1 MSLTSGLM
9 GEAVSS
15 ILGNPKKALLILF
28 TGDENPVFD
37 SQTVAK
43 AAENALSGGLA
54 NTAANVASGLQA
66 NLAQSAMAGGLSGAA
81 AAAQV
86 TQYHVLEV
94 QYNPSS
100 ISLQANADSIPIQYL
115 QQNLDSGIPT
125 QLQRPPSVVLSVE
138 LVFDAMNIF
147 DSFMWDKFT
156 SGVSAQSI
164 TNIATAAAKNKKE
177 NARVWSVKAQTNGL
191 LAALMRDSTRTVIFK
206 WADMTFSGEIT
217 EVQARYT
224 MFSPTG
230 RPVRSI
236 VRLNITQ
243 QVKSTA
249 DTQYWD
255 NAMDQL
261 IASSSTTSS
270 QSGFAAVKQSLG
282 GLINIG
288 F

>member
-164 TNIATAAAKNKKE
+164 TNIATAVSKDKGK
-177 NARVWSVKAQTNGL
+177 VWSVKKQTNGL

-206 WADMTFSGEIT
+206 WADMTFSGELT
-217 EVQARYT
+217 EAQARYT

-230 RPVRSI
+230 RPVRSV

-249 DTQYWD
+249 DIQYWD
-255 NAMDQL
+255 KAMDQL
-261 IASSSTTSS
+261 IANSSTTAS
-270 QSGFAAVKQSLG
+270 QSGAASVKSSLG